1 MASTRRF
8 WRLLSA
14 TALTV
19 TLAVACGDGSTTDPI
34 DDDPP
39 AGDVL
44 LQMSRFFTAYDLD
57 SFGRRLIVT
66 VQAAAGNNLA
76 EVCSE
81 VDPQNVVMVLG
92 LPAGVSPGSET
103 HGGFYDA
110 AAGTLTWDLGTLDH
124 VSDCWGAGA
133 IEVAMDV
140 APSIADGET
149 IDLSA
154 SVTTTTVGDDPVDNQ
169 RDVSLQV
176 GYLPVQVS
184 LHDVDAYCNT
194 SEGDSKDSDD
204 ASVSCEGID
213 AGSPSGH
220 ASSSASYQPENGA
233 VPREIG
239 LLTLDGNL
247 IALEARASA
256 SATSGY
262 ECTISSCATRDVGA
276 DASTR
281 VEVRFVNP
289 NPYDVPLRTAFS
301 IDAGASC
308 VGPDS
313 EAEFT
318 DLSVQCDSGSGFTT
332 ASGMVRR
339 LNDGS
344 SDGVCEIDVQVTG
357 ESPRNEQFTL
367 PSEDCAGDR
376 VSRFAGVEGQGS
388 EQIAIGM
395 NELFADANTQ
405 IVVGSGGT
413 VEQINMSEGD
423 AFAISTL
430 ELRLAQ

>member
-1 MASTRRF
+1 MLSTRRF

-14 TALTV
+14 TALTA
-19 TLAVACGDGSTTDPI
+19 TLAVACGDGGTTDPI

-39 AGDVL
+39 TGDVL
-44 LQMSRFFTAYDLD
+44 LQMSGFFTAYDLD

-66 VQAAAGNNLA
+66 VEAAAGNNTA
-76 EVCSE
+76 EECSE

-103 HGGFYDA
+103 QGGSYDA
-110 AAGTLTWDLGTLDH
+110 TAGTLTWELGTLDH
-124 VSDCWGAGA
+124 ESDCWGAGA
-133 IEVAMDV
+133 IEVAVDV
-140 APSIADGET
+140 GPSIADGET
-149 IDLSA
+149 IDISA
-154 SVTTTTVGDDPVDNQ
+154 SVTTTTAGDDPQDNQ
-169 RDVSLQV
+169 RDASLQV

-184 LHDVDAYCNT
+184 LYDIDAYCDT
-194 SEGDSKDSDD
+194 SESDFKDSND
-204 ASVSCEGID
+204 ASVSCEGLD
-213 AGSPSGH
+213 PGSPSGV

-233 VPREIG
+233 VPREVG
-239 LLTLDGNL
+239 VLTLDGNL
-247 IALEARASA
+247 VALEARASA

-262 ECTISSCATRDVGA
+262 ECTISSCATRDVWA
-276 DASTR
+276 DASMR

-313 EAEFT
+313 DAEFT
-318 DLSVQCDSGSGFTT
+318 DLSVQCGSGTTT
-332 ASGMVRR
+332 ASGTFR
-339 LNDGS
+339 LVNDGS
-344 SDGVCEIDVQVTG
+344 SDGVCEIDIQVSG
-357 ESPRNEQFTL
+357 DDPRNEQDTRA
-367 PSEDCAGDR
+367 SGDCVGDR
-376 VSRFAGVEGQGS
+376 VSGFAGVEGQGS
-388 EQIAIGM
+388 ERIIFGM
-395 NELFADANTQ
+395 SELFADAKTQ

-413 VEQINMSEGD
+413 VEEIDTSEGD